1 MSNVFW
7 SRCVGFGMA
16 VVSTIAL
23 AQSDFPTKPIKFV
36 VGYSAGGPTD
46 VIARIVGI
54 DLANTLG
61 QPVLIDNKLGANG
74 NIATEFA
81 AAAPADGYTILVNT
95 LSLNVNAIM

>member
-1 MSNVFW
+1 MSNAIW
-7 SRCVGFGMA
+7 MRWVGLGMA
-16 VVSTIAL
+16 LASTIAL
-23 AQSDFPTKPIKFV
+23 AQSDFPAKPIKFV
-36 VGYSAGGPTD
+36 VGYSVGGPTD

-81 AAAPADGYTILVNT
+81 ASAPADGYTIL
-95 LSLNVNAIM
+95 